1 MVPEDIRA
9 FIDETA
15 EKIASGE
22 IEVETALYM
31 TAEEVEEI
39 REAVSSVIPYTEATT
54 TGRLSV
60 LTKGGFLMKICRR
73 TRKRVMA
80 CGG

>member
-39 REAVSSVIPYTEATT
+39 REAVRP
-54 TGRLSV
+54 
-60 LTKGGFLMKICRR
+60 
-73 TRKRVMA
+73 
-80 CGG
+80 